1 MDSGDRAIEG
11 AVDVFR
17 TLAEET
23 RIRIV
28 LALAQHPEISVGE
41 LASRVDRPA
50 PTVSQ
55 HLSRLQRSGMVDRR
69 RDGQRVLYRLVDE
82 HAADLANIALHYAA
96 VHLEGR
102 PAHHAPTR

>member
-41 LASRVDRPA
+41 L
-50 PTVSQ
+50 VSTQ
-55 HLSRLQRSGMVDRR
+55 NLDSDEIDMVSGAFKRLQEDYPRQGEVAWMRWI
-69 RDGQRVLYRLVDE
+69 L
-82 HAADLANIALHYAA
+82 N
-96 VHLEGR
+96 
-102 PAHHAPTR
+102 